1 MELINVE
8 IKVPKD
14 MVIFMSSHNPREEV
28 RRNAMLLYP
37 YIKDLTISHGRAAE
51 IIGIS
56 RLDLISLYNEM
67 GLPYLDMDISEVEE
81 ELETLKGLEGV

>member
-1 MELINVE
+1 MEFANVE

-14 MVIFMSSHNPREEV
+14 MVVFINSRNPGEEV

-67 GLPYLDMDISEVEE
+67 GLAYLDMDISEVEE
-81 ELETLKGLEGV
+81 ELETFRSLEEA

>member
-1 MELINVE
+1 MEFTNIE

-14 MVIFMSSHNPREEV
+14 MAVFINNHNPKEEV

-81 ELETLKGLEGV
+81 ELETFKSLRGA

>member
-81 ELETLKGLEGV
+81 ELETLRGLEGV